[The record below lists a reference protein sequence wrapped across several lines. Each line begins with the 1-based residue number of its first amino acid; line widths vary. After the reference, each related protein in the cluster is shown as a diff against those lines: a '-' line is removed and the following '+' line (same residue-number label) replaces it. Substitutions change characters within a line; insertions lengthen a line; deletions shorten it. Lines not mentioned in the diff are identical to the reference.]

1 VSPRRVITPRPI
13 RPTPDRA
20 IGLARLSSRSGR
32 TSVALLLLLSVALSG
47 SARAYRPFDAT
58 DAAVAEQGD
67 IEMEVGPVGFLKE
80 GSGRFLIA
88 PSLILNWG
96 LAADWEL
103 VLEGRQFVQLGNSAS
118 GRRWAVEDAALSLKH
133 VLREG
138 VLQEKSGISIAA
150 EMSALLPATDG
161 EGGAG
166 AELALIASQ
175 RWDAL
180 TLHLNG
186 AASWTRTHTPG
197 MFASLIAEGH
207 DAWVVRPVAELF
219 VEAERNAPTTISGLL
234 GAIWRLRE
242 SFSIDAAVRLARAG
256 PVSTTEIRAGFT
268 WAFGIGFPTLRRK
281 R

>member
-1 VSPRRVITPRPI
+1 
-13 RPTPDRA
+13 
-20 IGLARLSSRSGR
+20 
-32 TSVALLLLLSVALSG
+32 
-47 SARAYRPFDAT
+47 
-58 DAAVAEQGD
+58 
-67 IEMEVGPVGFLKE
+67 
-80 GSGRFLIA
+80 
-88 PSLILNWG
+88 
-96 LAADWEL
+96 
-103 VLEGRQFVQLGNSAS
+103 
-118 GRRWAVEDAALSLKH
+118 
-133 VLREG
+133 
-138 VLQEKSGISIAA
+138 
-150 EMSALLPATDG
+150 MSALLPATDG

-219 VEAERNAPTTISGLL
+219 VEAERNAPTTISGLF

-268 WAFGIGFPTLRRK
+268 WAFGIGLPTLRRK
-281 R
+281 Q

>member
-1 VSPRRVITPRPI
+1 MRRIRRTPER
-13 RPTPDRA
+13 DR
-20 IGLARLSSRSGR
+20 LATLLSKAP
-32 TSVALLLLLSVALSG
+32 VALVLLLSMASG
-47 SARAYRPFDAT
+47 AARAYRPFDAT

-80 GSGRFLIA
+80 GSGRFLVA

-96 LAADWEL
+96 LAPDWEL
-103 VLEGRQFVQLGNSAS
+103 VLEGRQFVQLGSAAS

-138 VLQEKSGISIAA
+138 VLQQKSGVSIAT

-166 AELALIASQ
+166 AELAIIGSQ

-186 AASWTRTHTPG
+186 AASWTRTHAPG
-197 MFASLIAEGH
+197 MFAGFIAEGH
-207 DAWVVRPVAELF
+207 DAWAVRPVAEVF
-219 VEAERNAPTTISGLL
+219 VEAERDAPTTISGLL

-268 WAFGIGFPTLRRK
+268 WAFGIGLPTLRRK

>member
-1 VSPRRVITPRPI
+1 M
-13 RPTPDRA
+13 
-20 IGLARLSSRSGR
+20 
-32 TSVALLLLLSVALSG
+32 LLLAVALSG
-47 SARAYRPFDAT
+47 TARAYRPFDAT

-80 GSGRFLIA
+80 DSGRFLVV

-96 LAADWEL
+96 LATDWEL
-103 VLEGRQFVQLGNSAS
+103 VLEGRQFVQLGNAAP
-118 GRRWAVEDAALSLKH
+118 GRRWAVQDAALSLKH
-133 VLREG
+133 VLRDG

-150 EMSALLPATDG
+150 EVSALLPATNG

-166 AELALIASQ
+166 AKLAVIASQ
-175 RWDAL
+175 RWEAL

-197 MFASLIAEGH
+197 MFAGLIAEGH
-207 DAWVVRPVAELF
+207 DTWVVRPVAEVF
-219 VEAERNAPTTISGLL
+219 VEAARDAPTTISGLL
-234 GAIWRLRE
+234 GAIWQLRQ

-256 PVSTTEIRAGFT
+256 PVGTTEVRAGFT
-268 WAFGIGFPTLRRK
+268 WAFGIGLPSLRRK

>member
-1 VSPRRVITPRPI
+1 M
-13 RPTPDRA
+13 
-20 IGLARLSSRSGR
+20 
-32 TSVALLLLLSVALSG
+32 LLLSVALSG
-47 SARAYRPFDAT
+47 AARAYRPFDGT
-58 DAAVAEQGD
+58 DAAVAEKGD
-67 IEMEVGPVGFLKE
+67 IEVEVAPVGFLKE
-80 GSGRFLIA
+80 GRGRFLVT

-96 LAADWEL
+96 LAANWEL
-103 VLEGRQFVQLGNSAS
+103 VLEGRQFVGLGNAAA

-138 VLQEKSGISIAA
+138 ALQEKSGISIAA

-166 AELALIASQ
+166 AELAVIASQ
-175 RWDAL
+175 RWAAL

-186 AASWTRTHTPG
+186 AASWTRTHTAG
-197 MFASLIAEGH
+197 AFAGLIAEAH
-207 DAWVVRPVAELF
+207 DAWAVRPVAEVF
-219 VEAERNAPTTISGLL
+219 VDAEQDVPTTISWLA

-242 SFSIDAAVRLARAG
+242 NFSIDAAVRLARAG

-268 WAFGIGFPTLRRK
+268 WAFGIGLPAVRRK